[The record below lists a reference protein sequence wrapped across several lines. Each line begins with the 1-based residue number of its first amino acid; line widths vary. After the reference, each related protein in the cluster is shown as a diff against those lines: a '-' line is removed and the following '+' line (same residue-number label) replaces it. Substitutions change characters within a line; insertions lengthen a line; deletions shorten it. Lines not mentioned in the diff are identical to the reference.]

1 MCHVCDE
8 IIDGNDTRCF
18 SCNTERSRHNRKFY
32 IGTSTLPKLDG
43 EAAAG
48 DEDDEDDE
56 DD

>member
-43 EAAAG
+43 EAG